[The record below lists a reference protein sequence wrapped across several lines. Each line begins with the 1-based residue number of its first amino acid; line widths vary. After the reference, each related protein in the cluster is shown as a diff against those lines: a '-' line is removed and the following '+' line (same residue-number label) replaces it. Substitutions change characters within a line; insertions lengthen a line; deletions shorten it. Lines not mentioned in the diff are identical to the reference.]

1 MTGSG
6 RISLLVDSPLRT
18 LAHAMN
24 GLDTEVRRQIG
35 QQTKKAAQPIWLESM
50 RGHATDR
57 MQVRLADSATVGVTT
72 QNVFLRAGTTGK
84 LSSGT
89 PVSRVAL
96 PIEFGANPNKMVK
109 VTPRNGKPYQRR
121 LGTRFRPPRRGGYVA
136 YPAARDSIP
145 RFASLWV
152 QTAYRTIHETI
163 EKVS

>member
-1 MTGSG
+1 MAGSG

-35 QQTKKAAQPIWLESM
+35 AATKAAAQPIWLESA

-72 QNVFLRAGTTGK
+72 QNVFLRAGSKGA

-89 PVSRVAL
+89 PVSRVAHA
-96 PIEFGANPNKMVK
+96 IAFGANPNKMVK
-109 VTPRNGKPYQRR
+109 VNPRNAAAYQRR
-121 LGTRFRPPRRGGYVA
+121 MGTRFRLPRRGGYVI

-145 RFASLWV
+145 RFARLWV
-152 QTAYRTIHETI
+152 QTAHRTIHETI
-163 EKVS
+163 EKVH